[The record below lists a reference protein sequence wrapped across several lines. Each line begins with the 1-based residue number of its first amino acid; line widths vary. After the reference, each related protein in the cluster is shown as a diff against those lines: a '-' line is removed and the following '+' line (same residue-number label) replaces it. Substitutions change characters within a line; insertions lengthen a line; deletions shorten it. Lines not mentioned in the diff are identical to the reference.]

1 MNWIKVI
8 ILSLSFF
15 WAASSEIDVKN
26 YHYNQSQ
33 KIVGGED
40 AKQGQFPYQ
49 VNYNHQSNTYQINS
63 LDTVYHTL
71 VVIL

>member
-49 VNYNHQSNTYQINS
+49 VVNDNH
-63 LDTVYHTL
+63 
-71 VVIL
+71 